1 MFPRTT
7 RLRKR
12 KKWSFKMITYKF
24 ITQNKSQD
32 MEAMSLKK
40 AMISFNTK
48 AGDAKEVLVE
58 WKSRKGNV
66 SFYKYKLPYKTR
78 KERKGKL

>member
-1 MFPRTT
+1 
-7 RLRKR
+7 
-12 KKWSFKMITYKF
+12 MITYKF
-24 ITQNKSQD
+24 IYMKKTDNGIGPESQD

-48 AGDAKEVLVE
+48 AGDAKVAYVE
-58 WKSRKGNV
+58 WMSRKGNV
-66 SFYKYKLPYKTR
+66 SFYTYKLPYKTR

>member
-1 MFPRTT
+1 
-7 RLRKR
+7 
-12 KKWSFKMITYKF
+12 MINYKF
-24 ITQNKSQD
+24 IYMKKTDNGIGPESQD
-32 MEAMSLKK
+32 IEAMSLKK

-48 AGDAKEVLVE
+48 AGDAKDVVVE
-58 WKSRKGNV
+58 WKSRKNNI

>member
-1 MFPRTT
+1 
-7 RLRKR
+7 
-12 KKWSFKMITYKF
+12 MITYKF

-32 MEAMSLKK
+32 IEAMSLKK

-48 AGDAKEVLVE
+48 AGDAKEVTVE

-66 SFYKYKLPYKTR
+66 SFHSYKLPYTFR
-78 KERKGKL
+78 KERKGRL